1 MSAIITTVTSML
13 ASEAL
18 QSVLDRLHRQADT
31 EDAEAKQRVQAREAE
46 LGVRLPPPQR
56 YELYGDAPL
65 AIARDV
71 GRLYYLL
78 ATSHRAETIVEFG
91 ASHGISTIYL
101 AAALR
106 DQGGGSLI
114 TTELLPGKAATAR
127 RNLIDAGLED
137 IVEIRI
143 GDALQT
149 LTDLTGPVDVLV
161 LDGRND
167 QYLAVLRL
175 VEPLLTTNA
184 LVLADL
190 GKNDPDLLAYQDHL
204 RQRHNG
210 YVSMELPLDAGIEL
224 SVRTS
229 HDRAA
234 P

>member
-1 MSAIITTVTSML
+1 VTSTL
-13 ASEAL
+13 ASETVRA
-18 QSVLDRLHRQADT
+18 VLDRLHRHADI

-46 LGVRLPPPQR
+46 LGVRLPPPTR
-56 YELYGDAPL
+56 YELYGNAPL

-71 GRLYYLL
+71 GQLYYLL

-106 DQGGGSLI
+106 DRGRGSLI
-114 TTELLPGKAATAR
+114 TTELLPGKAETAR
-127 RNLIDAGLED
+127 RNLTDAGLED
-137 IVEIRI
+137 IVEICV

-149 LTDLTGPVDVLV
+149 LTDLTEPVDVLV

-167 QYLAVLRL
+167 QYLAVLGL
-175 VEPLLTTNA
+175 VEPRLAPNA

-190 GKNDPDLLAYQDHL
+190 GKNDPDLLAYQNHV
-204 RQRHNG
+204 RQRDNG

-224 SVRTS
+224 SVHTS
-229 HDRAA
+229 HNRGA

>member
-1 MSAIITTVTSML
+1 MTSTL
-13 ASEAL
+13 ASEAVRA
-18 QSVLDRLHRQADT
+18 VLDRLHRQADT

-46 LGVRLPPPQR
+46 LGVRLPPPTR
-56 YELYGDAPL
+56 YELYGNAPL

-71 GRLYYLL
+71 GQLYYLL

-106 DQGGGSLI
+106 DRGRGSLI
-114 TTELLPGKAATAR
+114 TTELLPGKAETAR
-127 RNLIDAGLED
+127 RNLTDAGLED
-137 IVEIRI
+137 IVEIRV

-149 LTDLTGPVDVLV
+149 LTDLTEPVDVLV

-167 QYLAVLRL
+167 QYLAVLGL
-175 VEPLLTTNA
+175 VEPLLATNA

-190 GKNDPDLLAYQDHL
+190 GKNDPDLLAYQHHV
-204 RQRHNG
+204 RQPHNG

-229 HDRAA
+229 HNGAA